1 MPDPIPFEAGPYE
14 TILAERRGQV
24 ALLVL
29 NRPKALNALNRQA
42 MREIVSALQAA
53 DDDPGIGCSVLAGS
67 DRAFAAG
74 ADIKE
79 MSGLDYVDVV
89 QADWFAGWD
98 ALARLRKP
106 IVAAVAGLALGG
118 GCELA
123 MMCDVI
129 LAADTAR
136 FGQPE
141 IRLGT
146 IPGMGGAQRLARLVG
161 RPKAME
167 MCLTGRTMDADEA
180 ERAGLVSR
188 VVPADRLLAEALAV
202 AELIVGMSRPAAA
215 MVKDCVNRAD
225 EVGLGEGVRVD
236 RHLFH
241 ATFATDDRK
250 EGMDAFVA
258 KRAPVFRNR

>member
-1 MPDPIPFEAGPYE
+1 MPDPVAFEAGPYE
-14 TILAERRGQV
+14 TILAERRGRV
-24 ALLVL
+24 AVVTL
-29 NRPKALNALNRQA
+29 NRPKLLNALNQQA
-42 MREIVSALQAA
+42 MREVVSALTAA
-53 DDDPGIGCSVLAGS
+53 DADPGIGCSVLTGS
-67 DRAFAAG
+67 DKAFAAG

-79 MSGLDYVDVV
+79 MSGLDFTDVV
-89 QADWFAGWD
+89 RADWFAGWD
-98 ALARLRKP
+98 GLAALRKP
-106 IVAAVAGLALGG
+106 VIAAVRGLALGG

-129 LAADTAR
+129 LAGDDAR

-146 IPGMGGAQRLARLVG
+146 IPGMGGSQRLARLVG

-188 VVPADRLLAEALAV
+188 VVPADRLLEEAVAV
-202 AELIVGMSRPAAA
+202 AEVIAGMSQPVAA
-215 MVKDCVNRAD
+215 MVKQCINRAD
-225 EVGLGEGVRVD
+225 EVGLGEGVRAD
-236 RHLFH
+236 RRMAH
-241 ATFATDDRK
+241 ATFATVDRK